1 VPLAGLPAKAVTRG
15 YHLTAMPGNR
25 IRTLADWALD
35 AVLPR
40 QTVQLGLVRAVDVPL
55 ETATPEHPH
64 HS

>member
-1 VPLAGLPAKAVTRG
+1 
-15 YHLTAMPGNR
+15 
-25 IRTLADWALD
+25 
-35 AVLPR
+35 VLPR